1 MIDSIG
7 TILIATT
14 MAVVFAAV
22 IGTIPVSLSWRL
34 TVAGV
39 AGVWVGLAIATVEA
53 GKLANPAVLGALF
66 GFPLLVAAGLALAF
80 PAVRSALLA
89 IPVQLLIGLN
99 VFRIIGVQF
108 LVLASIG
115 RLAGP
120 FPQSAGWGDI
130 LVGAFAIPVALLA
143 TRRPASDWRVL
154 AWNAFGVLDLVVAVM
169 LGVTSANGSP
179 LQLIHA
185 GVGSAAIQ
193 TLPWSLI
200 PTVLVPF
207 FLINHSIIFA
217 QARVRATTAGRVRS
231 SESTLANAASAR

>member
-1 MIDSIG
+1 MLDFIG
-7 TILIATT
+7 TILIAITI
-14 MAVVFAAV
+14 AVVFAAV
-22 IGTIPVSLSWRL
+22 ISTIPVRLGWRL
-34 TVAGV
+34 TIAGLV
-39 AGVWVGLAIATVEA
+39 GAWVGLAIAIEA
-53 GKLANPAVLGALF
+53 AGMLAGPTTLGVLF
-66 GFPLLVAAGLALAF
+66 GSPLVATAGLALAF

-89 IPVQLLIGLN
+89 IPVQLIIGLN

-108 LVLASIG
+108 LVLASVG

-130 LVGAFAIPVALLA
+130 VVGALAIPVAILA
-143 TRRPASDWRVL
+143 IRRPASDGRIL
-154 AWNAFGVLDLVVAVM
+154 AWNAFGVLDLVLAVT
-169 LGVTSANGSP
+169 LGIASANGSP

-207 FLINHSIIFA
+207 FLIGHSIVFA
-217 QARVRATTAGRVRS
+217 QSRSRASILERTQGP
-231 SESTLANAASAR
+231 

>member
-1 MIDSIG
+1 MIDFTG
-7 TILIATT
+7 TMLIAITI
-14 MAVVFAAV
+14 AVVFMAV
-22 IGTIPVSLSWRL
+22 ISTIPVGLGWRL
-34 TVAGV
+34 TVGGV
-39 AGVWVGLAIATVEA
+39 SGAWVGLAIWTVAA
-53 GKLANPAVLGALF
+53 GMLTGPAALGLLF
-66 GFPLLVAAGLALAF
+66 GVPLVAAAGLALAF
-80 PAVRSALLA
+80 PGVRSALLA

-99 VFRIIGVQF
+99 VFRVIGAEF
-108 LVLASIG
+108 LVLASVG

-143 TRRPASDWRVL
+143 TRKPANDGRIL
-154 AWNAFGVLDLVVAVM
+154 AWNALGVLDLVVAVM
-169 LGVTSANGSP
+169 LGVVSANGSP

-207 FLINHSIIFA
+207 FIISHGIIFA
-217 QARVRATTAGRVRS
+217 HARSRESALGRTRSNDGGLATVA
-231 SESTLANAASAR
+231 STR